1 MIERRANRF
10 YFGAIAEVIDLDSRR
25 DLVGISRDLSLS
37 GAFVKTS
44 EAFASGT
51 EVRVRLTASGAH
63 FAATGR
69 VTANL
74 TLEGMGIEFIEVLP
88 KDHAVLETGLS
99 VGTNAFSP
107 AVGCDRLIRTVPV
120 FVSGE
125 SSTGAFV
132 EETETRFITSERAL
146 LHLRAA
152 VSPGQVVRLKNGL
165 TLVEEKCRIVS
176 VDAKP
181 LEKRKLL
188 EVEFL
193 ESARKFWG
201 VKKGARS
208 FPF

>member
-1 MIERRANRF
+1 MIERRATRF
-10 YFGAIAEVIDLDSRR
+10 YLGAVAEVIDLDSRR
-25 DLVGISRDLSLS
+25 DLVGVSRDLSLS
-37 GAFVKTS
+37 GTFVRTS
-44 EAFASGT
+44 EPFASGT
-51 EVRVRLTASGAH
+51 EVRVRLTASGAN

-69 VTANL
+69 VTDNV
-74 TLEGMGIEFIEVLP
+74 TPEGMGIEFVEVLP
-88 KDHAVLETGLS
+88 KDHAILETWLS
-99 VGTNAFSP
+99 ISKNAFSP
-107 AVGCDRLIRTVPV
+107 AVCCDRLIRSVPV

-132 EETETRFITSERAL
+132 EETETRFITSESAL
-146 LHLRAA
+146 LHLRAT

-165 TLVEEKCRIVS
+165 TVVEEKCRLVF